1 MAHPNLKYLREGSLP
16 HMFCPGCGAGQILNY
31 FIYAIDDLKL
41 DLDKLVTIGGVGCM
55 SRAPA
60 YLNTSAIHG
69 IHGRNLPFATGI
81 KLTNPE
87 LTVVIL
93 MGDGGTAAIGGNHL
107 IQAARR
113 NLDVTVIVDNNG
125 SYAMT
130 GGQCAPTTPI
140 SANSST
146 SPYGNSDPPFNLPLL
161 AASCGAVYV
170 ARWTALHIRRLTRSM
185 QEALEKPGF
194 SFVEIIAPCS
204 TLYARRNK
212 LGTGLDLMKFYHDN
226 SEIKHSA
233 DLNTINIAFQNKIV
247 VGKFVDEEKPTFI
260 DNWNENLKHKLGD
273 KFVPYGSDKSQ
284 IRAAS

>member
-1 MAHPNLKYLREGSLP
+1 MTHPNLKYLREGSLP

-60 YLNTSAIHG
+60 YLNASAIHG

-130 GGQCAPTTPI
+130 GGQVSPMTPSGATTTTTTRGNLESPFDLCKLVEAAGGTYI
-140 SANSST
+140 S
-146 SPYGNSDPPFNLPLL
+146 
-161 AASCGAVYV
+161 
-170 ARWTALHIRRLTRSM
+170 RWTTAHSIQLINSIKKGIKHR
-185 QEALEKPGF
+185 GF
-194 SFVEIIAPCS
+194 SFIE
-204 TLYARRNK
+204 
-212 LGTGLDLMKFYHDN
+212 
-226 SEIKHSA
+226 
-233 DLNTINIAFQNKIV
+233 V
-247 VGKFVDEEKPTFI
+247 VGQCPTQYGRYVLGLRDPVSNLRWLKEYSVTLRQADKMNPDDLEGKILVGDFVEKELPTLE
-260 DNWNENLKHKLGD
+260 DRYLEMEKR
-273 KFVPYGSDKSQ
+273 
-284 IRAAS
+284 IREAR

>member
-1 MAHPNLKYLREGSLP
+1 MMEHPNLKYIRKGALP

-31 FIYAIDDLKL
+31 FIYAIDDLEL

-81 KLTNPE
+81 KLANPE
-87 LTVVIL
+87 LTVAIL

-130 GGQCAPTTPI
+130 GGQVSPMTPKGATTTTTTRGNLERSFDLCKLVEAAGGTYI
-140 SANSST
+140 S
-146 SPYGNSDPPFNLPLL
+146 
-161 AASCGAVYV
+161 
-170 ARWTALHIRRLTRSM
+170 RWTTAHSGQLINSIKKGLRH
-185 QEALEKPGF
+185 KGF
-194 SFVEIIAPCS
+194 SFIEVIGQCPTQYGRYVLGLRDPVSNLNWLLENSVTAKQAEKMTEEELKDKILVGDFVEKELP
-204 TLYARRNK
+204 TLEDLY
-212 LGTGLDLMKFYHDN
+212 LDL
-226 SEIKHSA
+226 ER
-233 DLNTINIAFQNKIV
+233 IAQ
-247 VGKFVDEEKPTFI
+247 D
-260 DNWNENLKHKLGD
+260 
-273 KFVPYGSDKSQ
+273 
-284 IRAAS
+284 R

>member
-1 MAHPNLKYLREGSLP
+1 MMEHPNLKYIRKGSLP

-31 FIYAIDDLKL
+31 FIYAIDDLEL

-81 KLTNPE
+81 KLANPD
-87 LTVVIL
+87 LTVAIL

-130 GGQCAPTTPI
+130 GGQVSPMTPKGATTSTTTRGNLERSFDLCKLVEAAGGTYI
-140 SANSST
+140 S
-146 SPYGNSDPPFNLPLL
+146 
-161 AASCGAVYV
+161 
-170 ARWTALHIRRLTRSM
+170 RWTTAHSVQLINSIKKGLQH
-185 QEALEKPGF
+185 KGF
-194 SFVEIIAPCS
+194 SFIEVIGQCPTQYGRYVLGLRDPVSNLNWLLENAVTVKQAEKMTEEDLKDKILVGDFVKKEMP
-204 TLYARRNK
+204 TLENLYAELERK
-212 LGTGLDLMKFYHDN
+212 V
-226 SEIKHSA
+226 
-233 DLNTINIAFQNKIV
+233 Q
-247 VGKFVDEEKPTFI
+247 EK
-260 DNWNENLKHKLGD
+260 
-273 KFVPYGSDKSQ
+273 
-284 IRAAS
+284 